1 MSAEV
6 IEWSKRTFDT
16 GGGDGPRGPVIEA
29 RVAVLE
35 EKVGRIELKLDRV
48 ESKLDRHDEAF
59 RRVED
64 ALKSLAEDNKRFST
78 SLADLREKVAH
89 IDGRLANIPTFWQTL
104 SLMAM
109 LLIGIAGIIFTA
121 SRFLHP

>member
-1 MSAEV
+1 M
-6 IEWSKRTFDT
+6 
-16 GGGDGPRGPVIEA
+16 IEA

-48 ESKLDRHDEAF
+48 ENKLDRHDDAF

-89 IDGRLANIPTFWQTL
+89 IDGRLANIPTFWQTIL
-104 SLMAM
+104 LMAT
-109 LLIGIAGIIFTA
+109 LLVGIAGLLFTA
-121 SRFLHP
+121 SKVFHP